1 MTNFL
6 DLQQD
11 SLSGDLFVSP
21 LVNDFVIAPSDNQ
34 HQADIISSSAGEW
47 KQYPSMGVGANNYLN
62 SAGQTAQLS
71 QSIILQL
78 QADGYT
84 ASKPTINFDASGNLQ
99 IVPNAFRN

>member
-11 SLSGDLFVSP
+11 SLSGDLYVSP
-21 LVNDFVIAPSDNQ
+21 LVNDFVIAASDNQ

-62 SAGQTAQLS
+62 SSGQTTLLS
-71 QSIILQL
+71 QQIILQL
-78 QADGYT
+78 QSDGYVT
-84 ASKPTINFDASGNLQ
+84 SKPTISFDASGQLI
-99 IVPNAFRN
+99 IVPNAYRN

>member
-21 LVNDFVIAPSDNQ
+21 LVNDFIIAASDNQ

-62 SAGQTAQLS
+62 SDGKVSQLS

-78 QADGYT
+78 QADGYS
-84 ASKPTINFDASGNLQ
+84 ASKPTISFDAAGNLQ
-99 IVPNAFRN
+99 IVPNAFRP

>member
-21 LVNDFVIAPSDNQ
+21 LVNDFIIAASDNQ

-47 KQYPSMGVGANNYLN
+47 KQYPSMGVGVNNYLN
-62 SAGQTAQLS
+62 SSGQTTLLS
-71 QSIILQL
+71 QQIILQL
-78 QADGYT
+78 QADGYV
-84 ASKPTINFDASGNLQ
+84 ANKPTISFDASGALV

>member
-11 SLSGDLFVSP
+11 SLSGDLLVLP
-21 LVNDFVIAPSDNQ
+21 LVNDFVIAASDNQ

-47 KQYPSMGVGANNYLN
+47 KQYPSMGVGANSYLN
-62 SAGQTAQLS
+62 SSGQTTLLS
-71 QSIILQL
+71 QQIILQL

-84 ASKPTINFDASGNLQ
+84 TSKPTISFDASGSLV
-99 IVPNAFRN
+99 IVPNAYRN